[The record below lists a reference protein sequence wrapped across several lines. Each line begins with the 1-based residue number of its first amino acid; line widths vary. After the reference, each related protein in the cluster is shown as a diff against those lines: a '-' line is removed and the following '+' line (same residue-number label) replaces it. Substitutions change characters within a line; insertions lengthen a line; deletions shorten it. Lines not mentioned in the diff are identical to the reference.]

1 MIKEDDLVTRN
12 FSTFALIRVTLL
24 FKTMSNY
31 DHINQTIPLIRRYVR
46 ENQVLYINKAISK
59 ANMVISRLK
68 KQYLAEKSKK
78 KLYKTKKALFA
89 AFQKRKENLFS

>member
-1 MIKEDDLVTRN
+1 
-12 FSTFALIRVTLL
+12 
-24 FKTMSNY
+24 
-31 DHINQTIPLIRRYVR
+31 
-46 ENQVLYINKAISK
+46 
-59 ANMVISRLK
+59 MVISRLK

>member
-1 MIKEDDLVTRN
+1 MDDLVTRN
-12 FSTFALIRVTLL
+12 FSTFAWIRVTLL

-31 DHINQTIPLIRRYVR
+31 DHINQTIPLKRRHVR

-68 KQYLAEKSKK
+68 KQYLENMPEESKK
-78 KLYKTKKALFA
+78 KLYKTKKALFD
-89 AFQKRKENLFS
+89 AFQKRKENLFP